1 MMKLRKAMTA
11 SLMIVCLLLVSCRN
25 GDAQIADRMLDGS
38 NKAFRLKSVTGL
50 QQVAQLTGKES
61 MNGTDRYAVSGT
73 DLGSMF
79 QAGDRTYFVFGDTFG
94 DRSDGST
101 GAGGSFWRSNTLAYS
116 TDIDPSDGITFDGM
130 ITDEIGLAKELL
142 PSKKNDFDEMTKIP
156 THGLYANDVMY
167 LYYMSVNHWGDPG
180 QWDANYSSIAKSTND
195 GKDWTLL
202 DEVKWPG
209 DSSFIQVSPFKMPN
223 GKDHSDI
230 YFWCIPSGRF
240 GGVKLMKVNE
250 AAIEDINSYDYFAG
264 IDKTGEPVWSKAIAE
279 AQLVVDDRA
288 GELSVIWNPYL
299 DSWIMTYL
307 EEGEG
312 VVLREGVTPWGP
324 WSETTLLVSSTEYP
338 GLYGP
343 YMNPQYME
351 DGGSTIYFT
360 LSLWEPYNVFWYKAT
375 LHK

>member
-1 MMKLRKAMTA
+1 
-11 SLMIVCLLLVSCRN
+11 
-25 GDAQIADRMLDGS
+25 
-38 NKAFRLKSVTGL
+38 
-50 QQVAQLTGKES
+50 
-61 MNGTDRYAVSGT
+61 
-73 DLGSMF
+73 
-79 QAGDRTYFVFGDTFG
+79 
-94 DRSDGST
+94 
-101 GAGGSFWRSNTLAYS
+101 
-116 TDIDPSDGITFDGM
+116 
-130 ITDEIGLAKELL
+130 
-142 PSKKNDFDEMTKIP
+142 MTKIP

>member
-1 MMKLRKAMTA
+1 MKLRKAMTA